1 MVTAPAFARGGH
13 RRRSLRWAVSLW
25 RLTKKNPVGM
35 AGFAIVFAY
44 VIVALFADIVAPYGA
59 LDQELSATLQAPSAS
74 HIMGTDTLGRDV
86 FSRLVYG
93 ARISLQVGFLSVLLG
108 ISTGA
113 IWGMIAAYSGRWVD
127 TLSMRIV
134 DVWMTVPTLIL
145 ALLLVSLLEPSVT
158 NVTLALGIA
167 VVPRATRL
175 VRASSL
181 GVMQEPYMESAVC
194 VGARTPRIILRYL
207 LPNVTAPIIVFATGI
222 LAANILAEATLSFLG
237 LGIPPPHPS
246 WGRMLSGNNL
256 IFFETAPW
264 LGIFPGL
271 FLAGLVLAVN
281 LAGDMMRDVWDP
293 RLRGA

>member
-1 MVTAPAFARGGH
+1 
-13 RRRSLRWAVSLW
+13 
-25 RLTKKNPVGM
+25 
-35 AGFAIVFAY
+35 
-44 VIVALFADIVAPYGA
+44 
-59 LDQELSATLQAPSAS
+59 
-74 HIMGTDTLGRDV
+74 
-86 FSRLVYG
+86 
-93 ARISLQVGFLSVLLG
+93 
-108 ISTGA
+108 
-113 IWGMIAAYSGRWVD
+113 
-127 TLSMRIV
+127 
-134 DVWMTVPTLIL
+134 
-145 ALLLVSLLEPSVT
+145 
-158 NVTLALGIA
+158 
-167 VVPRATRL
+167 
-175 VRASSL
+175 
-181 GVMQEPYMESAVC
+181 MESAVC

-281 LAGDMMRDVWDP
+281 LAGDMLRDVWDP